1 MNRSIFRSPTL
12 LIVVGA
18 VLAGLLGLYF
28 GGQLGSAR
36 QTGYVNK
43 VLLYPQ
49 GRPLAQFAL
58 QQPDGRAFGN
68 AQLQGKWSL
77 LFFGFRNCPD
87 ICPATLAQMAAV
99 QSQLSTRLP
108 AERLPQFVFV
118 SVDPARDSGAPLGE
132 YTSYFNP
139 AIVAATTTEPELRG
153 FAEQL
158 GAQYVL
164 QPADTQ
170 GRYAVDH
177 SVDLYLVDPQGM
189 RRGQIRPP
197 FDVAGLVKDLEAL
210 TR

>member
-1 MNRSIFRSPTL
+1 MKGSFLKSPTL
-12 LIVVGA
+12 LIVIGA

-28 GGQLGSAR
+28 GGQLGNR
-36 QTGYVNK
+36 TGSFTNT

-49 GRPLAQFAL
+49 GRPMSGFEL
-58 QQPDGRAFGN
+58 QRSDGSSFGN
-68 AQLQGKWSL
+68 DQLQNHWNV

-87 ICPATLAQMAAV
+87 VCPATLAQLAQV
-99 QSQLSTRLP
+99 QRQL
-108 AERLPQFVFV
+108 AERLQPQQLPQFVFV
-118 SVDPARDSGAPLGE
+118 SVDPARDSGAALNE

-139 AIVAATTTEPELRG
+139 AIVAVTTPEPELQR

-164 QPADTQ
+164 QPADPQ

-177 SVDLYLVDPQGM
+177 SVDLYLIGPDGT

-197 FDVAGLVKDLEAL
+197 FDTATLARDLQAL
-210 TR
+210 IR